1 MLKGAIQQMSHGS
14 RGVWTGCG
22 WQPQYPRETFSCKE
36 SGEGERA
43 GAGQHPP
50 VRDQLKFE
58 VREGRGNRLRSWN
71 YAFTITMDGMT
82 TVATGSNL
90 PA

>member
-1 MLKGAIQQMSHGS
+1 MDRLWLATPIPARDFQLQRE
-14 RGVWTGCG
+14 RG
-22 WQPQYPRETFSCKE
+22 R
-36 SGEGERA
+36 ERA